1 MIHQNKKINNLG
13 FNNIQNVY
21 FVKDSVKKIG
31 KKKNTYWER
40 YFQTTYL
47 TDFICSYI

>member
-21 FVKDSVKKIG
+21 FVKDPVKKMG
-31 KKKNTYWER
+31 KKKKPHLRKNIFR
-40 YFQTTYL
+40 SH
-47 TDFICSYI
+47 I

>member
-21 FVKDSVKKIG
+21 FVKDPVKKMG
-31 KKKNTYWER
+31 KKK
-40 YFQTTYL
+40 TT
-47 TDFICSYI
+47 S